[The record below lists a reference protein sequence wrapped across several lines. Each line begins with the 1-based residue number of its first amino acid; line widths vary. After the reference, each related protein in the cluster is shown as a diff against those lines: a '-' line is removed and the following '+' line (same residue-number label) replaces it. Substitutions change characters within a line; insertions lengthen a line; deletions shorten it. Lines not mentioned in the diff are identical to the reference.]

1 MNDLLFVLTMC
12 TLQGMNFIKDNAIG
26 LFMTS
31 VLALFCLFTY
41 TATTDHLSN
50 YTCDSKPIIVQ
61 AMIDG
66 SHQTLYALA
75 HANCSGNIS
84 EAVNDLVDTYGVDIQ
99 VGQRIFL
106 PTNND
111 CRLRVSDGGD
121 VFEEC

>member
-1 MNDLLFVLTMC
+1 
-12 TLQGMNFIKDNAIG
+12 MNFIKDNVIH
-26 LFMTS
+26 LFMAL
-31 VLALFCLFTY
+31 VLAVFCLFTY
-41 TATTDHLSN
+41 TATTDHLSS

-61 AMIDG
+61 AQSDG

-75 HANCSGNIS
+75 KANCVGNIS
-84 EAVNDLVDTYGVDIQ
+84 EAVNDLVDAYGVDIR

-111 CRLRVSDGGD
+111 CHLRISDSGD

>member
-1 MNDLLFVLTMC
+1 
-12 TLQGMNFIKDNAIG
+12 MNFLKDNVIT
-26 LFMTS
+26 LFMAS
-31 VLALFCLFTY
+31 VLAVFCFFTY
-41 TATTDHLSN
+41 TTQTKYLTS

-61 AMIDG
+61 AQADG

-75 HANCSGNIS
+75 NAYCRGNIS

-111 CRLRVSDGGD
+111 CQLRMTDGGD